1 MGIINKLFG
10 ASGGN
15 TYDGQGEERS
25 GGIDVIQYN
34 SDKSNYVWKFPYNN
48 IMTGA
53 RLIVNQ
59 SQEAIFVAGGQVADV
74 FGPGTHTL
82 STGNLPILSRLIN
95 IPFGN
100 KTPFTAEVWYIDKRP
115 HRQIPFGT
123 PTPIQV
129 PDPFTNGTTSV
140 PLKAN
145 GQFGL
150 RIVDTTMFYT
160 EVVGTEHQTDD
171 NEINKMFKAHIQS
184 KLGSALSDFANQG
197 VRFSQMMS
205 HVDKISER
213 VKKTLAEEVESYGLA
228 VVNFDLAEI
237 VLDRNDPQ
245 TIAALQREQKFAD
258 TEVESTAMARKRARE
273 GYTYQQERQFDVM
286 ETAAG
291 NDGSAGQIMG
301 AGMGIGMG
309 FGIGGAMGTQF
320 GNMAQGVANALPV
333 NGQPMAQSPVGQP
346 TIPQQTSGAPVPPP
360 PPISSYH
367 VLINNV
373 QQGPY
378 SIPQLQQLV
387 QQGIFNAQTYVWKQ
401 GMSEWQTAS
410 ACAELAGLF
419 VATPPPPP
427 TM

>member
-10 ASGGN
+10 VSGGN

-25 GGIDVIQYN
+25 GGIDIIQYN
-34 SDKSNYVWKFPYNN
+34 GVNSEYVWKFPYNN
-48 IMTGA
+48 IITGA

-59 SQEAIFVAGGQVADV
+59 SQEAIFVSGGQIADV
-74 FGPGTHTL
+74 FGPGSHTL

-100 KTPFTAEVWYIDKRP
+100 KTPFIAEVWYIDKRP
-115 HRQIPFGT
+115 HRQMPFGT
-123 PTPIQV
+123 PSPLLVLDPYFGSTLPI
-129 PDPFTNGTTSV
+129 
-140 PLKAN
+140 KAN
-145 GQFGL
+145 GEFGL
-150 RIVDTTMFYT
+150 RITDTTMFYT
-160 EVVGTEHQTDD
+160 EVVGTQHLTDER
-171 NEINKMFKAHIQS
+171 EINKMFKAHIQR
-184 KLGSALSDFANQG
+184 KLNKALTDFVNKG
-197 VRFSQMMS
+197 IRSTQMMS
-205 HVDKISER
+205 YLDEISEY
-213 VKKTLAEEVESYGLA
+213 VKNSLSEEVESYGLS

-245 TIAALQREQKFAD
+245 AIAALEREKGFAD
-258 TEVESTAMARKRARE
+258 TEMESTAMARKRARE

-291 NDGSAGQIMG
+291 NEGSAGQMMG

-320 GNMAQGVANALPV
+320 GNMAQGVANAHPV
-333 NGQPMAQSPVGQP
+333 NGQPMVQSPVGQS
-346 TIPQQTSGAPVPPP
+346 TMPQQMSGAPVPPP
-360 PPISSYH
+360 PPPTSLYH

-387 QQGIFNAQTYVWKQ
+387 QQGVFSAQTYVWKQ
-401 GMSEWQTAS
+401 GMSGWQTAS
-410 ACAELAGLF
+410 ECAELAGLF

-427 TM
+427 AM